1 MMKAIVYWING
12 NWPGRLA
19 IIARPRGGDWLEDE
33 VAAWASAGLD
43 VIVSLLEEDEA
54 AELGLS
60 QEGELCR
67 VAGLSFISFPVVDR
81 SIPASQKDALALAY
95 KLGKLLKQGKNIGI
109 HCRQSVGRASLLAAS
124 VLIGLGVEPQD
135 ALQRIGDARGCEVP
149 ETPQQLEWLLALTL
163 QAAA

>member
-1 MMKAIVYWING
+1 MRNAIYWVKE
-12 NWPGRLA
+12 NWPGRIA
-19 IIARPRGGDWLEDE
+19 IVARPRGGDWLEDE
-33 VAAWASAGLD
+33 IAAWADAGLD

-60 QEGELCR
+60 HEGELCR
-67 VAGLSFISFPVVDR
+67 AAGLVFISFPVVDR
-81 SIPASQKDALALAY
+81 SIPASQKAALALAE

-124 VLIGLGVEPQD
+124 ILIGLGVEPHD
-135 ALQRIGDARGCEVP
+135 ALQRIGNARGCEVP